1 MISFVLFPQ
10 AWLPSMNL
18 NISKLVYWE
27 VRKYEIMTEIIE
39 EMMEHYTEVS
49 LDVLQY
55 INHNNTLFV
64 IIISKTA
71 LTCEEN
77 KKELIIR
84 NTWIKVSNLRIMG
97 VYDVTTSSRT
107 VHKSEMSFRT
117 GLLKLLSLSNQ
128 KKHGQSLKALTI
140 DDPLDFASFGR
151 QTRCVLFS
159 TYLTSVWCNRTRKL
173 PSGKVKLYHFV
184 IIKLI
189 KDNCIFHLLFPHTG
203 QVFSRS
209 HVKTAAFCKSGNLC
223 SSPSAGS

>member
-1 MISFVLFPQ
+1 MYYLLLSLKMISFVLFPQ

-64 IIISKTA
+64 IIISKTS

-84 NTWIKVSNLRIMG
+84 NT
-97 VYDVTTSSRT
+97 
-107 VHKSEMSFRT
+107 
-117 GLLKLLSLSNQ
+117 
-128 KKHGQSLKALTI
+128 
-140 DDPLDFASFGR
+140 
-151 QTRCVLFS
+151 
-159 TYLTSVWCNRTRKL
+159 
-173 PSGKVKLYHFV
+173 
-184 IIKLI
+184 
-189 KDNCIFHLLFPHTG
+189 
-203 QVFSRS
+203 
-209 HVKTAAFCKSGNLC
+209 
-223 SSPSAGS
+223 

>member
-27 VRKYEIMTEIIE
+27 VRKYEIMPEIFE

-55 INHNNTLFV
+55 INQNNTLFV

-71 LTCEEN
+71 ITFEEN

-117 GLLKLLSLSNQ
+117 ELLKFIISVQSEKTWSVTKSADHWMTHLILLRSAGKQDVFFSR
-128 KKHGQSLKALTI
+128 LTWLQY
-140 DDPLDFASFGR
+140 DA
-151 QTRCVLFS
+151 
-159 TYLTSVWCNRTRKL
+159 
-173 PSGKVKLYHFV
+173 
-184 IIKLI
+184 
-189 KDNCIFHLLFPHTG
+189 TG
-203 QVFSRS
+203 QENFRLERWNSII
-209 HVKTAAFCKSGNLC
+209 L
-223 SSPSAGS
+223 

>member
-27 VRKYEIMTEIIE
+27 VRKYEIMPEIIE

-71 LTCEEN
+71 ITCEEN

-117 GLLKLLSLSNQ
+117 ELLKFIISV
-128 KKHGQSLKALTI
+128 QSEKTWSVTKSADHWWPTWFCFVRQANKMCSFLDL
-140 DDPLDFASFGR
+140 LDFSMM
-151 QTRCVLFS
+151 QQDKK
-159 TYLTSVWCNRTRKL
+159 TSVWKGETLSFCN
-173 PSGKVKLYHFV
+173 Y
-184 IIKLI
+184 
-189 KDNCIFHLLFPHTG
+189 
-203 QVFSRS
+203 
-209 HVKTAAFCKSGNLC
+209 
-223 SSPSAGS
+223 

>member
-1 MISFVLFPQ
+1 MYYLLLSLKMISFVLFPQ

-71 LTCEEN
+71 LNCEEN

-84 NTWIKVSNLRIMG
+84 NT
-97 VYDVTTSSRT
+97 
-107 VHKSEMSFRT
+107 
-117 GLLKLLSLSNQ
+117 
-128 KKHGQSLKALTI
+128 
-140 DDPLDFASFGR
+140 
-151 QTRCVLFS
+151 
-159 TYLTSVWCNRTRKL
+159 
-173 PSGKVKLYHFV
+173 
-184 IIKLI
+184 
-189 KDNCIFHLLFPHTG
+189 
-203 QVFSRS
+203 
-209 HVKTAAFCKSGNLC
+209 
-223 SSPSAGS
+223 